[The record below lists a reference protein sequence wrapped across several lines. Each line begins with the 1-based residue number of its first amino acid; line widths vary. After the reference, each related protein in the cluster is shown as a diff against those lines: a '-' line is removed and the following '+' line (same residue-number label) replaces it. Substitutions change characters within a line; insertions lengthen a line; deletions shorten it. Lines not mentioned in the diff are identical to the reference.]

1 MKKILQT
8 ILENLAYLYLARYK
22 PVIVGVTGN
31 VGKTSTKEAIA
42 AVLGAA
48 KRTRSSGGNL
58 NNELGL
64 PLTITG
70 DWAQEYYRSGG
81 GAGFWAKALLLGI
94 WRLMVPH
101 QYPEVLVL
109 EYAADRPGDIKKL
122 VRMFKP
128 HLGVVTAVGETPVHV
143 EFFASPKEI
152 AAEKSQLVRVLEPS
166 GRAILNFDDL
176 TVLEMKDVTR
186 AQVRTFGFGE
196 GADVQISNFD
206 LSMDEQGRPQGCS
219 FKLHAEGSFVPV
231 KIYGSLGRSQAM
243 AAAAAAAVGLNF
255 GMNLVQISDALS
267 HYRGPA
273 GRLRI
278 LKGVKDSV
286 ILDDTYNA
294 APASMHL
301 ALETF
306 KNIVALRQAQGK
318 TVRAVAVLG
327 DMLELGRFSVDAHR
341 TVGDMAGSIADI
353 LVCVGARAKLI
364 ADSSANQM
372 PQDNILTFDTSNQAK
387 AVVQD
392 IIRPGDMVLVKGS
405 QGIRM
410 EKIVQEIMAEPERKE
425 ELLVRQSKKW
435 QNK

>member
-1 MKKILQT
+1 MRRILQI
-8 ILENLAYLYLARYK
+8 ILDGLARLYLVRYE

-42 AVLGAA
+42 AVLGAE

-64 PLTITG
+64 PLTIIG
-70 DWAQEYYRSGG
+70 DWAREYYQSGG
-81 GAGFWAKALLLGI
+81 GAGFWAKALLLGV
-94 WRLMVPH
+94 WRLLVPH
-101 QYPEVLVL
+101 QYPEVLIL

-128 HLGVVTAVGETPVHV
+128 HFGVVTAVGETPVHV

-152 AAEKSQLVRVLEPS
+152 AAEKSQLVRVLEPG
-166 GRAILNFDDL
+166 GRAVLNFDDL

-196 GADVQISNFD
+196 GADVRVSNFD
-206 LSMDEQGRPQGCS
+206 FSMDEQGRPQGCS

-231 KIYGSLGRSQAM
+231 KLYGSLGRPQAM
-243 AAAAAAAVGLNF
+243 AAAAATAVGLNF

-278 LKGVKDSV
+278 LRGVKDAV

-301 ALETF
+301 ALETL
-306 KNIVALRQAQGK
+306 KALPASR
-318 TVRAVAVLG
+318 RVAVLG
-327 DMLELGRFSVDAHR
+327 DMLELGRYSVDAHR

-364 ADSSANQM
+364 ADSAANQM
-372 PQDNILTFDTSNQAK
+372 PQDNILTFDTSDEAK
-387 AVVQD
+387 ATVQD
-392 IIRPGDMVLVKGS
+392 IMRPGDVVLMKGS

-435 QNK
+435 QNI